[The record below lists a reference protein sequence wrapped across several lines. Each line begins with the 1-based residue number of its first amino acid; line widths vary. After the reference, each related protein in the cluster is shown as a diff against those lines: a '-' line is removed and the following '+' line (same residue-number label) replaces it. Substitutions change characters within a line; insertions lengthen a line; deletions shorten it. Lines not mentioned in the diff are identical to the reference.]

1 MSMQASL
8 LVRPEERSNFILSV
22 LKHLCRERRF
32 QHQWR
37 TADHLATLCH
47 KWFVIPELLRFDG
60 NDLSNV
66 LRKDPALKLDIKAE
80 KSSPNQFGIYHDI
93 YRPRREDGNRRNA
106 HCYYLCDPDGNECVT
121 IPPVGKW
128 YDTIPSLL
136 ELQKECDAIA
146 RSSRTARELPPDV
159 IDIVSRARHL
169 AAEER
174 PRKRTRLEEAVD
186 NSSTRLSC
194 SEPPQSPALSS
205 STTLEVVISPAA
217 PKDSSQPA
225 KKLLPPGTNIY
236 WDSAD
241 ARLLFN
247 ASDNETSLDRLDDLI
262 EVLENVNQLQS
273 VGYKTILSGHDPDD
287 SLSEYKKTE
296 I

>member
-1 MSMQASL
+1 
-8 LVRPEERSNFILSV
+8 
-22 LKHLCRERRF
+22 
-32 QHQWR
+32 
-37 TADHLATLCH
+37 
-47 KWFVIPELLRFDG
+47 
-60 NDLSNV
+60 
-66 LRKDPALKLDIKAE
+66 
-80 KSSPNQFGIYHDI
+80 
-93 YRPRREDGNRRNA
+93 
-106 HCYYLCDPDGNECVT
+106 LCDPDGNECVT

-225 KKLLPPGTNIY
+225 KKATTTWNQYLLG
-236 WDSAD
+236 
-241 ARLLFN
+241 FC
-247 ASDNETSLDRLDDLI
+247 
-262 EVLENVNQLQS
+262 
-273 VGYKTILSGHDPDD
+273 
-287 SLSEYKKTE
+287 
-296 I
+296 